1 MKQIKPKI
9 ILFEMKNIVLK
20 ALVFL
25 IFIAFGFF
33 FTNCGQTDADL
44 EQQEK
49 MIGNWKPVNSQG
61 DDIPEIPKYVF
72 LENNRGVSIYEPFN
86 STDSFGW
93 EVRRNQLKI
102 YYDKAPGYYIGYDN
116 YNTRSLFKIKEF
128 TDTAM
133 YVIQFFSTGY
143 QKEYYLKRFQPIF
156 DNDDF
161 KKIICCK
168 KHNKIDLSKLSLL

>member
-1 MKQIKPKI
+1 MKTNCSGIKLMTQLKHKNT
-9 ILFEMKNIVLK
+9 LFKMKNILPK
-20 ALVFL
+20 ALTFVL
-25 IFIAFGFF
+25 FISFILF
-33 FTNCGQTDADL
+33 FTNCGESDADL

-49 MIGNWKPVNSQG
+49 MIGYWKPVNSQG
-61 DDIPEIPKYVF
+61 NDIPEIPKYVF

-93 EVRRNQLKI
+93 EVRRKQLKI
-102 YYDKAPGYYIGYDN
+102 YYDKAPDYYIGYDN

-143 QKEYYLKRFQPIF
+143 QKEYYLKRFQPSV

-161 KKIICCK
+161 
-168 KHNKIDLSKLSLL
+168 